1 MSMGTEIWFVGYV
14 EAKGN
19 VRFFALNLEGPNYTA
34 IRERRI
40 ELTKQ
45 ILTELGYLPS

>member
-1 MSMGTEIWFVGYV
+1 V
-14 EAKGN
+14 ETQGKVA
-19 VRFFALNLEGPNYTA
+19 FFALNLEAPTFAA

-45 ILTELGYLPS
+45 ILTALGYLPQ